1 VARSS
6 YIKALLAGLPD
17 DHKRA
22 LNGAFEYVLD
32 NFRWGRAE
40 HAERCENG
48 QQYYYEAV
56 TASVANGEFQII
68 HGLAAP
74 PYLLVPVLPLDVE
87 GAELVPLQVTRP
99 ADAERIYLSSP
110 TTDAVIRVMVEA

>member
-1 VARSS
+1 MARAS
-6 YIKALLAGLPD
+6 YVKALLAGLPD

-22 LNGAFEYVLD
+22 LSGAFEYLLD
-32 NFRWGRAE
+32 NLRWGRPE
-40 HAERCENG
+40 HAERAENG
-48 QQYYYEAV
+48 QQYYFEAA
-56 TASVANGEFQII
+56 TASVANGEFQIV

-87 GAELVPLQVTRP
+87 GAEIVPLQVTRP

-110 TTDAVIRVMVEA
+110 VPNAVIRVLVEA